1 MAVSHA
7 SLRSHIIGFGLA
19 LAASVMMIGCS
30 KSPEGGP
37 TATATVVALTG
48 NDIKADGTLSDQ
60 GLKALQD
67 QSARPDVTVSFL
79 RSKISDGAL
88 VQLASFPNV
97 HRVEAMG
104 SPLTDPAIAKLKAA
118 NPNVVV
124 MK

>member
-1 MAVSHA
+1 
-7 SLRSHIIGFGLA
+7 
-19 LAASVMMIGCS
+19 MMVGCS

-37 TATATVVALTG
+37 TATATATVVALTG